1 MMKKK
6 EKQRSSREV
15 TITGFVRDDDWDFEG
30 NAIAVS
36 IEADEEEYTV
46 DLDGMGEELLD
57 YVGEEVEVKCTIAQD
72 KDGTL
77 HIHVLDFDVISE
89 KEDDDEGSY
98 DYEDDDE
105 IDEILDD
112 EEEHSDGDNIL

>member
-1 MMKKK
+1 MKKK

-15 TITGFVRDDDWDFEG
+15 MITGFVRDDDWDFEG
-30 NAIAVS
+30 NVIAVS

-46 DLDGMGEELLD
+46 DLNGLGEELLD
-57 YVGEEVEVKCTIAQD
+57 YVGEEVEVKCTIEQD
-72 KDGTL
+72 RDGTL

-105 IDEILDD
+105 ILDD
-112 EEEHSDGDNIL
+112 EEEHSDGDNIS